1 MVRIPVKKREK
12 ISLDLSPL
20 IDVIFILIIFIV
32 LIAKFINQN
41 QLDIDVPKTD
51 VGRPMT
57 VEALV
62 INVTADGAIL
72 VGDQPVPEEGLTD
85 ALKVLKQKHDRVVLM
100 ADRETS
106 LQKGVSIL
114 TAAKKAGF
122 EEVSV
127 ATEEQRK

>member
-1 MVRIPVKKREK
+1 MVRIPVKTRAK
-12 ISLDLSPL
+12 IALDLSPL

-41 QLDIDVPKTD
+41 QLDIDVPETD
-51 VGRPMT
+51 VGRPVT

-72 VGDQPVPEEGLTD
+72 VGDQPVAEEGLVDTLR
-85 ALKVLKQKHDRVVLM
+85 ALKQKHNRVVLM

-106 LQKGVSIL
+106 LQKGVTIL

-127 ATEEQRK
+127 ATEEPKR